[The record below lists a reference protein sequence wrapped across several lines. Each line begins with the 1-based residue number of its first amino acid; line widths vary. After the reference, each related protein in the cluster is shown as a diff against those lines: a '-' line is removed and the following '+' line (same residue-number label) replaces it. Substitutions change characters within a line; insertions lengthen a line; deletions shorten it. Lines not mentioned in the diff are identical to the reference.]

1 MKPIRYGI
9 VGVGFVGPHHVEAVR
24 RLGFVEIVAVADA
37 TLEIARRKADQLRVP
52 RAYGSYEQLVAD
64 PDIDV
69 VDIATP
75 TWLHHPVAVAAIAKG
90 KHVIVDK
97 PMAVTSAQAREMRD
111 AARTAG
117 VVNAVTFNYRYH
129 PMVQQARLMIA
140 RGDIGAVRFVHGQYL
155 QEWLL
160 YETDFSWRLEPD
172 KAGAAC
178 VIGDAGAHWYD
189 LAQHLTGQ
197 RIVSVLADLNTAI
210 KVRKKPLGQWR
221 EAFAADSGGK
231 TEDFPVQVDDLS
243 SLLVRF
249 DNGAVGNFFASQVCA
264 GHKNDLR
271 IEINGSKESLAWVQE
286 RPEELWLGRRGAP
299 NCTLLKEPETLAP
312 EARQYAALPG
322 GHGEGWPDAFKNLMR
337 NVLAFIAEGRDPA
350 TADGVQFARFEE
362 GYRVDCIIDAILK
375 SHRAGSRWVDVD
387 YESKT

>member
-1 MKPIRYGI
+1 MKPVRYGI

-37 TLEIARRKADQLRVP
+37 NLEVARRKAEQLNVP
-52 RAYGSYEQLVAD
+52 KAYGSYQELMAD
-64 PDIDV
+64 PQIDV

-75 TWLHHPVAVAAIAKG
+75 TWLHHPIALAAIAKG

-111 AARTAG
+111 AARKAG

-129 PMVQQARLMIA
+129 PMVQQARVMIG
-140 RGDIGAVRFVHGQYL
+140 RGDIGTVRFVHGQYL

-160 YETDFSWRLEPD
+160 YETDFSWRLESD

-178 VIGDAGAHWYD
+178 VIGDAGAHWFD
-189 LAQHLTGQ
+189 LAQHLTGN
-197 RIVSVLADLNTAI
+197 RIVSVLADLNTAV
-210 KVRKKPLGQWR
+210 KVRKRPVGQWR
-221 EAFAADSGGK
+221 EAFAATTAGE
-231 TEDFPVQVDDLS
+231 TEDFPVKVDDLS
-243 SLLVRF
+243 NSLVRF

-286 RPEELWLGRRGAP
+286 RPEELWIGRRGAP
-299 NCTLLKEPETLAP
+299 NCTMVKEPEALAP
-312 EARQYAALPG
+312 EIRQYAALPG

-337 NVLAFIAEGRDPA
+337 NVLTFIAEGRDPA
-350 TADGVQFARFEE
+350 KADGVQFARFEE
-362 GYRVDCIIDAILK
+362 GFQVACVVDAILK
-375 SHRAGSRWVDVD
+375 SQQAGSRWTDVE
-387 YESKT
+387 YA